1 MLYDYPEFYEQAF
14 AFRDIPTE
22 TDFLQECMS
31 RYSGVEVGRILELAC
46 GQAPHA
52 GELLSRGY
60 EYVGIDNNP
69 RMLSYAH
76 SHWLHLHRRPE
87 LLQGNLVD
95 FRLSRWAEFAYVMV
109 GSLFLTGQDQL
120 ARHFDAMA
128 RAVSPGGL
136 YFLDWCIQFR
146 DPLEVENGG
155 RFDWEENGIHYHSQF
170 KIRLLDPGQHT
181 YEEIW
186 TMHIDGPGQPR
197 KLTMV
202 ERNMALFPEEFL
214 AFVKSRV
221 DFEFVGWWR
230 EWDFAKPIEADRPIT
245 RPLVLLRRI

>member
-1 MLYDYPEFYEQAF
+1 MIYDDPEFYEQAF
-14 AFRDIPTE
+14 AFRDIPAE
-22 TDFLQECMS
+22 TDFLQDCMN
-31 RYSGVEVGRILELAC
+31 RHSGVEVGRILELAC

-52 GELLSRGY
+52 GEILSRGY

-76 SHWLHLHRRPE
+76 SHWLHLRRRPE
-87 LLQGNLVD
+87 LVQSSLVD
-95 FRLSRWAEFAYVMV
+95 FHLSRGAEFAYVMV
-109 GSLFLTGQDQL
+109 GSLFLAGRDQL
-120 ARHFDAMA
+120 VRHFDTMA

-146 DPLEVENGG
+146 DPLKLENNG
-155 RFDWEENGIHYHSQF
+155 RFDWENKGIHYNSRL
-170 KIRLLDPGQHT
+170 KIRLLDPGQNI
-181 YEEIW
+181 YEETW
-186 TMHIDGPGQPR
+186 TMNIDGRGQHR

-214 AFVKSRV
+214 DFVKSRD

-230 EWDFAKPIEADRPIT
+230 DWDLEKPIEDGCPIT